1 LTSSAEKDIK
11 FSPTPKKGKKLSTM
25 DPLFREL
32 KERGNSLT
40 QSQRKLLEYILA
52 HEEESVFLKIAALSH
67 RAKVSQATVSRLSQ
81 ALGFKGF
88 PGFQK
93 ELQQVFRNKLT
104 TTSRLQNTVRK
115 VAGGNDVLTRVLQT
129 DIENISETLRQ
140 ISLSE
145 FRNFVECLAS
155 GDRIVIVGLRS
166 VHSLALFLGV
176 ALEFLQKNVWILQ
189 PGIGDMWD
197 RLLGLKKGDVV
208 VGISFP
214 RYARQTVEVLRF
226 AKSRGLKAL
235 AITDTLISPLAQ
247 YSDHVLTARY
257 KMDSFIESFTAPLS
271 LINAVVTALAVRDQ
285 KTTLASLQEL
295 ETVWRTQKIYYHRE
309 KKVDLKG

>member
-1 LTSSAEKDIK
+1 
-11 FSPTPKKGKKLSTM
+11 
-25 DPLFREL
+25 
-32 KERGNSLT
+32 
-40 QSQRKLLEYILA
+40 
-52 HEEESVFLKIAALSH
+52 
-67 RAKVSQATVSRLSQ
+67 
-81 ALGFKGF
+81 
-88 PGFQK
+88 
-93 ELQQVFRNKLT
+93 
-104 TTSRLQNTVRK
+104 
-115 VAGGNDVLTRVLQT
+115 
-129 DIENISETLRQ
+129 
-140 ISLSE
+140 
-145 FRNFVECLAS
+145 
-155 GDRIVIVGLRS
+155 
-166 VHSLALFLGV
+166 V